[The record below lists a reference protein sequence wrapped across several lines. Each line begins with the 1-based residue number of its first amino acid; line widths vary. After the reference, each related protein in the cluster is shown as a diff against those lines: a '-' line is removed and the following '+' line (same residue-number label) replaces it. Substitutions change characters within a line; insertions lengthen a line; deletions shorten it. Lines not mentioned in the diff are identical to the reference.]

1 MPNDPTVLSKL
12 VRLIR
17 QAGAPSEDTYD
28 RNGFLSHHAET
39 HAAGFGIGVGM
50 IAVTTGNYRYLSALL
65 AIAFGA
71 NRELSPSSDRITGD
85 LKAEPHYLVGGLAVG
100 LLLGALISR

>member
-1 MPNDPTVLSKL
+1 MADDPTVLSKL
-12 VRLIR
+12 VRVIR
-17 QAGAPSEDTYD
+17 QAGAPSEDSYERD
-28 RNGFLSHHAET
+28 GFLSHHAET
-39 HAAGFGIGVGM
+39 HAAGLGIGVGM
-50 IAVTTGNYRYLSALL
+50 IAMTTDEWRYVSALL